1 MKTIDTLVSDI
12 EAVIKGKGGW
22 TEAVNEYFIQTM
34 GDAATRRLTPSTEPR
49 AKTLR
54 MSNIGSPCKRKLW
67 YYLNLP
73 EHEQDLP
80 AHTHLKFMYGDL
92 IENLMLSLA
101 KAAGHKV
108 EGEQDEIVVDGIVGH
123 RDAVIDGVTID
134 VKSASS
140 ASFKKFEK
148 NELRVDDPFGYI
160 QQLTGY
166 VHGAKDDPLVTDKTG
181 GAFLVMD
188 KTLGHI
194 CLDYY
199 DLTPELHLFPSRLV
213 TTKMMATMRTE
224 PHREFDPVP
233 DGKSGNMKLTVPC
246 TYCDYKW
253 QCWPG
258 LRGFAYSNGPTWLT
272 RVVNLPKV
280 PEFKD
285 GSNL

>member
-1 MKTIDTLVSDI
+1 MKTIGTLVSDI

-22 TEAVNEYFIQTM
+22 TEAVNEYFMQTM
-34 GDAATRRLTPSTEPR
+34 GGFATRRFSPSSETR

-54 MSNIGSPCKRKLW
+54 MSNIGTPCKRKLW

-80 AHTHLKFMYGDL
+80 ANVHLKFAYGDL
-92 IENLMLSLA
+92 IENLLLALA
-101 KAAGHKV
+101 KAAGHRV
-108 EGEQDEIVVDGIVGH
+108 EGEQDEVVVDGIVGH

-166 VHGAKDDPLVTDKTG
+166 VYGAKDDPLVTDKTG

-188 KTLGHI
+188 KTLGHLV
-194 CLDYY
+194 LDYY
-199 DLTPELHLFPSRLV
+199 DLTPELHLFPSRLIA
-213 TTKMMATMRTE
+213 TKLMTGMKTE

-233 DGKSGNMKLTVPC
+233 DGKSGNMKLTAPC
-246 TYCDYKW
+246 TYCDYRWK
-253 QCWPG
+253 CWPG

-280 PEFKD
+280 PEFKE
-285 GSNL
+285 

>member
-1 MKTIDTLVSDI
+1 MSKHISTLVQDI

-22 TEAVNEYFIQTM
+22 TEAVNEYFMQTM
-34 GDAATRRLTPSTEPR
+34 GEFATRRFSPSSETR

-54 MSNIGSPCKRKLW
+54 MSNIGTPCKRKLW

-80 AHTHLKFMYGDL
+80 ANVHLKFAYGDV
-92 IENLMLSLA
+92 IENLLLALA
-101 KAAGHKV
+101 KAAGHRV
-108 EGEQDEIVVDGIVGH
+108 EGEQDEVVVDGIVGH

-166 VHGAKDDPLVTDKTG
+166 VYGAKDDPLVTDKTG

-188 KTLGHI
+188 KTLGHLV
-194 CLDYY
+194 LDYY
-199 DLTPELHLFPSRLV
+199 DLTPELHLFPSRLIA
-213 TTKMMATMRTE
+213 TKLMTGMKTE

-233 DGKSGNMKLTVPC
+233 DGKSGNMKLTAPC
-246 TYCDYKW
+246 TYCDYRWK
-253 QCWPG
+253 CWPG
-258 LRGFAYSNGPTWLT
+258 LRGFAYSNNPVYLT
-272 RVVNLPKV
+272 RVVNTPKV
-280 PEFKD
+280 PEFKE
-285 GSNL
+285 

>member
-1 MKTIDTLVSDI
+1 MKTITSLVEDI
-12 EAVIKGKGGW
+12 NQVIKGKGGW
-22 TEAVNEYFIQTM
+22 TEAVNEYFMQTM
-34 GDAATRRLTPSTEPR
+34 GEAATRRLTPSSEPR

-54 MSNIGSPCKRKLW
+54 MSNIGTPCKRKLW

-80 AHTHLKFMYGDL
+80 ANVHLKFFYGDL
-92 IENLMLSLA
+92 IENLLLSLA
-101 KAAGHKV
+101 KAAGHTV

-166 VHGAKDDPLVTDKTG
+166 VYGAKDDPLVKDKTG

-194 CLDYY
+194 TLDYY

-213 TTKMMATMRTE
+213 ATKLMTKMKSE
-224 PHREFDPVP
+224 PHREHEAVP
-233 DGKSGNMKLTVPC
+233 DGKSGNMKLAAPC

-253 QCWPG
+253 HCWPG

-272 RVVNLPKV
+272 KTVNLPKV

-285 GSNL
+285 G

>member
-12 EAVIKGKGGW
+12 NDVIKGKGGW
-22 TEAVNEYFIQTM
+22 TEAVNEYFKETLGQ
-34 GDAATRRLTPSTEPR
+34 AAERRLTPSTEKR
-49 AKTLR
+49 EKTLR

-80 AHTHLKFMYGDL
+80 ANAHLKFFYGDI
-92 IENLMLSLA
+92 IEGLLLSLA
-101 KAAGHKV
+101 KAAGHRV
-108 EGEQDEIVVDGIVGH
+108 EGEQDEIIVDGIVGH
-123 RDAVIDGVTID
+123 RDAVIDGVTVD
-134 VKSASS
+134 VKSASTP
-140 ASFKKFEK
+140 SFKKFEK

-166 VHGAKDDPLVTDKTG
+166 VYGGKDDPLVTDKKG

-194 CLDYY
+194 HLDYY

-213 TTKMMATMRTE
+213 ATKMMATMKTE
-224 PHREFDPVP
+224 PHREWEPVP
-233 DGKSGNMKLTVPC
+233 DGKSGNMKLPSAC
-246 TYCDYKW
+246 SYCDYKW
-253 QCWPG
+253 HCWPT
-258 LRGFAYSNGPTWLT
+258 LRGFAYSNGPTYLT

-280 PEFKD
+280 PEFK
-285 GSNL
+285 NE

>member
-1 MKTIDTLVSDI
+1 MKTIGTLVSDI

-22 TEAVNEYFIQTM
+22 TEAVNEYFMQTM
-34 GDAATRRLTPSTEPR
+34 GGFATRRFSPSSETR

-54 MSNIGSPCKRKLW
+54 MSNIGTPCKRKLW

-80 AHTHLKFMYGDL
+80 ANVHLKFAYGDL
-92 IENLMLSLA
+92 IEGLLLALA
-101 KAAGHKV
+101 KAAGHRV
-108 EGEQDEIVVDGIVGH
+108 EGEQDEVVVDGIVGH

-166 VHGAKDDPLVTDKTG
+166 VYGAKDDPLVTDKTG

-188 KTLGHI
+188 KTLGHLV
-194 CLDYY
+194 LDYY
-199 DLTPELHLFPSRLV
+199 DLTPELHLFPSRLIA
-213 TTKMMATMRTE
+213 TKLMTGMKTE

-233 DGKSGNMKLTVPC
+233 DGKSGNMKLTAPC
-246 TYCDYKW
+246 TYCDYRWK
-253 QCWPG
+253 CWPG

-280 PEFKD
+280 PEFKE
-285 GSNL
+285 

>member
-22 TEAVNEYFIQTM
+22 TEAVNEYFMQTM
-34 GDAATRRLTPSTEPR
+34 GEFATRRFSPSSETR

-54 MSNIGSPCKRKLW
+54 MSNIGTPCKRKLW

-80 AHTHLKFMYGDL
+80 ANVHLKFAYGDL
-92 IENLMLSLA
+92 IENLLLALA
-101 KAAGHKV
+101 KAAGHRV
-108 EGEQDEIVVDGIVGH
+108 EGEQDEVVVDGIVGH

-166 VHGAKDDPLVTDKTG
+166 VYGAKDDPLVTDKTG

-188 KTLGHI
+188 KTLGHLV
-194 CLDYY
+194 LDYY
-199 DLTPELHLFPSRLV
+199 DLTPELHLFPSRLIA
-213 TTKMMATMRTE
+213 TKLMTGMKTE

-233 DGKSGNMKLTVPC
+233 DGKSGNMKLTAPC

-253 QCWPG
+253 KCFPG

-272 RVVNLPKV
+272 KVVRVPDVR
-280 PEFKD
+280 EFKE
-285 GSNL
+285 

>member
-1 MKTIDTLVSDI
+1 MKAINTLVEDI
-12 EAVIKGKGGW
+12 NQVIKGKGGW
-22 TEAVNEYFIQTM
+22 TEAVNEYFMQTM
-34 GDAATRRLTPSTEPR
+34 GEAATRRLTPSTEPR

-54 MSNIGSPCKRKLW
+54 MSNIGTPCKRKLW

-80 AHTHLKFMYGDL
+80 ANVHLKFFYGEI
-92 IENLMLSLA
+92 IENLLLSLA
-101 KAAGHKV
+101 KAAGHTV

-166 VHGAKDDPLVTDKTG
+166 VYGAKDDPLVKDKTG

-194 CLDYY
+194 TLDYY

-213 TTKMMATMRTE
+213 ATKMMATMKTE
-224 PHREFDPVP
+224 PHREFEAVP
-233 DGKSGNMKLTVPC
+233 DGKSGNMKLPAAC
-246 TYCDYKW
+246 SYCDYRKE
-253 QCWPG
+253 CWKG
-258 LRGFAYSNGPTWLT
+258 LRTFIYSSGPVYLT
-272 RVVNLPKV
+272 KVVNLPKV

-285 GSNL
+285 G